1 MDDPLLSTPAGDT
14 IPEKG
19 DDSTEF
25 EADPKDDSVV
35 LAQPTVN
42 QLVIPLTLSANPP
55 RLKILQLRMSRTF
68 LLSVTRSHKTPQ
80 PPELSLFLSFLL

>member
-14 IPEKG
+14 ILEKG

-35 LAQPTVN
+35 LAN
-42 QLVIPLTLSANPP
+42 
-55 RLKILQLRMSRTF
+55 
-68 LLSVTRSHKTPQ
+68 LL
-80 PPELSLFLSFLL
+80 

>member
-19 DDSTEF
+19 DDSTKF

-68 LLSVTRSHKTPQ
+68 LLSVTRSHKTSQ
-80 PPELSLFLSFLL
+80 PLELSLFLSFLL